1 MKFAVNSSRVDLY
14 NLAFQIYLMVVSK
27 LLKDL
32 KGYQIVG
39 KHSAVKTCLWLK
51 KSLKDR
57 GVCYKQKFYGIRSHR
72 CLQMTP
78 ALVCNQ
84 SCIYCWRP
92 LELLDK
98 LEGWDDPKFIVEESI
113 KAQHRLL
120 SGFHGTPNVN
130 KKKLAEA
137 YKPNQVAISLIGE
150 PTLYPMLDELIE
162 EYKKRGFTTFVVS
175 NGTNPDVIEKINPYQ
190 LYISL
195 TAYDEETHLMLNR
208 PSKNYWEE
216 INRSLEILREKNRT
230 VLRLTLIKGYNM
242 NAEKYVKLIE
252 KASPKFIEAKAYMY
266 LGYSRLRLPKTAMP
280 THEEV
285 KIFAEEL
292 SKLTGYE
299 IKDESEISRVVL
311 LT

>member
-1 MKFAVNSSRVDLY
+1 MAVISK
-14 NLAFQIYLMVVSK
+14 K

-39 KHSAVKTCLWLK
+39 RHSAVKTCLWLK
-51 KSLKDR
+51 KSLKDN
-57 GVCYKQKFYGIRSHR
+57 GICYKQKFYGIKSHR

-78 ALVCNQ
+78 ALICNQ

-92 LELLDK
+92 LELLDEP
-98 LEGWDDPKFIVEESI
+98 EGWDTPEFIVEESI

-130 KKKLAEA
+130 KKKLKEA
-137 YKPNQVAISLIGE
+137 YNPNQVAISLIGE
-150 PTLYPMLDELIE
+150 PTLYPMLDELID

-175 NGTNPDVIEKINPYQ
+175 NGTNPNVIEKIDPYQ

-195 TAYDEETHLMLNR
+195 TAYSEESHLTLNR
-208 PSKNYWEE
+208 PSKNYWDE
-216 INRSLEILREKNRT
+216 INKSLRILSEKDCRT

-242 NAEKYVKLIE
+242 KAENYVKLIE
-252 KASPKFIEAKAYMY
+252 KASPMFIEAKAYMY

-280 THEEV
+280 EHEEV
-285 KIFAEEL
+285 RKFSEEL
-292 SKLTGYE
+292 AKLTGYE
-299 IKDESEISRVVL
+299 IKDESQISRVVL
-311 LT
+311 LS